1 MIFNLTPKR
10 FQGTFRNRYDA
21 AMTLSSILTEELP
34 GSGIDPNDC
43 VLVGIPRGGLYMACS
58 MSLKMGIPVDC
69 AFIGKVGYPGHPECA
84 MLAVDSDGKIT
95 VDGRREN
102 PDFIESPTIRNII
115 KERIQEIR
123 KLESELGC
131 PSPKPS
137 FKGKPVIIV
146 DDGIATG
153 MTARAA
159 IYMTRDRGAGT
170 VILAVPVI
178 AKLAFN
184 ELERR
189 VDMIVTPF
197 IPDDFYAVS
206 DYYEDFTPLE
216 IDELKLSIKGANW
229 YRGQ

>member
-1 MIFNLTPKR
+1 MKFHFVPKR
-10 FQGTFRNRYDA
+10 FQGTYRNRYDA
-21 AMTLSSILTEELP
+21 ALTLSSILTEELP
-34 GSGIDPNDC
+34 ESGINLQDC
-43 VLVGIPRGGLYMACS
+43 VIVGIPRGGLFMAGS
-58 MSLKMGIPVDC
+58 MSLKMGIPLDC
-69 AFIGKVGYPGHPECA
+69 AVIGKVGYPGHPECA
-84 MLAVDSDGKIT
+84 MLAVDSDGKVT
-95 VDGRREN
+95 VNGRREN
-102 PDFIESPTIRNII
+102 PDFIESPTIRNVIR
-115 KERIQEIR
+115 ERIQEIK

-131 PSPKPS
+131 PSPKPL
-137 FKGKPVIIV
+137 FNGKPVIIV

-159 IYMTRDRGAGT
+159 IYMVRERGAGT

-189 VDMIVTPF
+189 VDLLVTPF

-216 IDELKLSIKGANW
+216 IDDLKLSIKGANW
-229 YRGQ
+229 FR